1 MIRYVPEL
9 KNFPTEFIYTPWEAP
24 ENVQEEAGCI
34 IGKDYPAPIVDHDV
48 AVQRNRQVSHL
59 ARLTLRTGLLYN
71 LLFDSPWFWK
81 YNPTLQR

>member
-48 AVQRNRQVSHL
+48 AVQRNRQVTHNDDFL
-59 ARLTLRTGLLYN
+59 GAELLYIW
-71 LLFDSPWFWK
+71 LFT
-81 YNPTLQR
+81 YI